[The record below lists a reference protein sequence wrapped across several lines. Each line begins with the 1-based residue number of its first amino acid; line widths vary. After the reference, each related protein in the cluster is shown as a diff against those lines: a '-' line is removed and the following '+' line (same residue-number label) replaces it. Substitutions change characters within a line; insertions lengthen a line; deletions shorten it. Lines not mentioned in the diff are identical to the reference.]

1 MNEIPP
7 LPTTWVQLIA
17 YLGLLAFLAF
27 NTWQNRQLKQ
37 QNVGTAKKVDTTIAK
52 VDASLKNQGEMK
64 EQLDG
69 ATSAAIAT
77 ASALGVAQG
86 NLAGAA
92 SEQAREATRVGLA
105 SDVAQRLAETEGKS

>member
-7 LPTTWVQLIA
+7 LPHDWFGLIA
-17 YLGLLAFLAF
+17 FLGMLLLQAY
-27 NTWQNRQLKQ
+27 NTWQNRQIKEQNSVQIRKQ
-37 QNVGTAKKVDTTIAK
+37 DVAI
-52 VDASLKNQGEMK
+52 SNQEDMK
-64 EQLDG
+64 QQLDG

-105 SDVAQRLAETEGKS
+105 GDVAQKLAETEGKS